1 MFLTSLPNQFKAP
14 ALILLVLIFLPF
26 SVLSSEKWRGPAHL
40 VISTGGTFVLSEIPT
55 RLTDNYKTHNL
66 YIFSSTIM
74 LIAGFGKEAADEAVQ
89 GKKFSWEDIGLD
101 LIGITTGVLSH
112 YFLSERKK
120 KHKIQSAFNIN
131 KKEINFTAS
140 LNF

>member
-1 MFLTSLPNQFKAP
+1 MFLALLFNKFKAP
-14 ALILLVLIFLPF
+14 VLILPVLIFLPF
-26 SVLSSEKWRGPAHL
+26 SASAGEKWRGPAHL

-66 YIFSSTIM
+66 YLFSSTIM
-74 LIAGFGKEAADEAVQ
+74 LIAGFGKEAVDECVQ

-112 YFLSERKK
+112 YFLTERKK
-120 KHKIQSAFNIN
+120 KHKIQTSLNIN
-131 KKEINFTAS
+131 QRKFNFTTS